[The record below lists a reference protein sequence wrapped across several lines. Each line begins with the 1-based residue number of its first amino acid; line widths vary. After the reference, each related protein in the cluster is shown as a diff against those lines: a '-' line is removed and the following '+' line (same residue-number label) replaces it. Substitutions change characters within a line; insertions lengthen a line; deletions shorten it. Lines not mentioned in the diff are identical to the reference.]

1 MKKRRKEKKTS
12 EEKKKQADT
21 LSFIAIVFGVISC
34 ILCCVRVVGLVFA
47 ALAIILAITA
57 MISGG
62 RKGLAAAAICVAVLA
77 AGFNIAAI
85 SAVTDFLGKFGS
97 DSSNSYNYGF

>member
-1 MKKRRKEKKTS
+1 MKKRRKEKTT
-12 EEKKKQADT
+12 EEKKKQADM

-47 ALAIILAITA
+47 ALAVILAITA
-57 MISGG
+57 MVSGG

-77 AGFNIAAI
+77 AVFNFAAI
-85 SAVTDFLGKFGS
+85 SAVTDFLGKFSS
-97 DSSNSYNYGF
+97 DSSNINNYGF